1 MITSDANGRDTPY
14 LTSSQVIFDPSS
26 HVMPERSV
34 NFHVFAALLGTP
46 VLVAR
51 SATSDDPAAPLTGL
65 YETKLR

>member
-1 MITSDANGRDTPY
+1 MTSCANGRETPY
-14 LTSSQVIFDPSS
+14 LTSAQVMAEPSS
-26 HVMPERSV
+26 HVTPERSV

-51 SATSDDPAAPLTGL
+51 SATSDEPEAPGTGL